1 MKRFLAILLAM
12 LVIAIPLT
20 VSAQTQPVTRADA
33 AYGVRYAQ
41 EQVVQL
47 PQDQG
52 KWYLSVFGNEG
63 ETRYETL
70 KSWFSTDAQLQGI
83 RTQAHYN
90 TYRADS
96 VMFAERYAQSTTIPC
111 VRLQDSAGKV
121 VFQVTGDAIPM
132 SPQALYNSMNDA
144 CRRRCRPCPQPQ
156 PVNPTPVPTPQ
167 PNPVKPVTPTPPA
180 VSDFP
185 SAGIW
190 SLMIALGLMVG
201 AGAGLAKKL
210 KEEFGAK

>member
-1 MKRFLAILLAM
+1 MKQFLAILLAM

-20 VSAQTQPVTRADA
+20 VSAQTQPTRADA
-33 AYGVRYAQ
+33 AFGVRYAE

-52 KWYLSVFGNEG
+52 KWYLSLFGNEG
-63 ETRYETL
+63 DTKYETL

-96 VMFAERYAQSTTIPC
+96 TMFAERYAASTTVPC
-111 VRLQDSAGKV
+111 VRLQDSSGKV
-121 VFQVTGDAIPM
+121 VFQAVGEAIPM

-144 CRRRCRPCPQPQ
+144 CRRRCRPSPQPQ
-156 PVNPTPVPTPQ
+156 PPVNPTPT
-167 PNPVKPVTPTPPA
+167 PNPVKPPVTPTPPA
-180 VSDFP
+180 ISDFP
-185 SAGIW
+185 SAGVW

-201 AGAGLAKKL
+201 GGAGLAKKV

>member
-12 LVIAIPLT
+12 LVIAMPLT
-20 VSAQTQPVTRADA
+20 VSAQTQPTKADA

-52 KWYLSVFGNEG
+52 KWYLSLFGNEG
-63 ETRYETL
+63 ETKYETL

-96 VMFAERYAQSTTIPC
+96 TMFAERYATSTTVPC
-111 VRLQDSAGKV
+111 VRLQDASGTV
-121 VFQVTGDAIPM
+121 VFQAVGEAIPM
-132 SPQALYNSMNDA
+132 SAQALYNSMNDA
-144 CRRRCRPCPQPQ
+144 CRRRCRPCPQP
-156 PVNPTPVPTPQ
+156 TPTPQ
-167 PNPVKPVTPTPPA
+167 PTPNPVKPPVTPTPPA

-185 SAGIW
+185 SAGLW
-190 SLMIALGLMVG
+190 SLTVALGLLFG
-201 AGAGLAKKL
+201 GSAGLAKKL

>member
-12 LVIAIPLT
+12 LVIAAPLT
-20 VSAQTQPVTRADA
+20 VSAQTQPTRADA
-33 AYGVRYAQ
+33 AYGVRYAE

-52 KWYLSVFGNEG
+52 RWYLSVFGNEG
-63 ETRYETL
+63 ETKYETL

-83 RTQAHYN
+83 RAQAHYN

-96 VMFAERYAQSTTIPC
+96 TMFTERYAQSTTIPC
-111 VRLQDSAGKV
+111 VRLQDGSGKV
-121 VFQVTGDAIPM
+121 VFQATGDAIPM

-156 PVNPTPVPTPQ
+156 PQPSPQPPVNPTPH
-167 PNPVKPVTPTPPA
+167 PVKPPTPTPPA

-185 SAGIW
+185 SAGMW
-190 SLMIALGLMVG
+190 ALMISLGLLVG
-201 AGAGLAKKL
+201 GGAGLAGKI

>member
-1 MKRFLAILLAM
+1 MKRILAMLLAM

-20 VSAQTQPVTRADA
+20 VSAQTQPTRADA
-33 AYGVRYAQ
+33 AFGVRYAE

-52 KWYLSVFGNEG
+52 KWYLSLFGNEG
-63 ETRYETL
+63 ETKYETL
-70 KSWFSTDAQLQGI
+70 KSWFSTDAPLQGI

-96 VMFAERYAQSTTIPC
+96 TMFAERYAASTTVPC
-111 VRLQDSAGKV
+111 VRLQDSSGKV
-121 VFQVTGDAIPM
+121 VFQAVGDAIPM

-156 PVNPTPVPTPQ
+156 PTPQ
-167 PNPVKPVTPTPPA
+167 PQPQPPVNPVKPSPQPTPPA
-180 VSDFP
+180 ISDFP
-185 SAGIW
+185 STGMW
-190 SLMIALGLMVG
+190 SLMIALGLLVG
-201 AGAGLAKKL
+201 SGAGLAKRL

>member
-1 MKRFLAILLAM
+1 MKRILAILLAM
-12 LVIAIPLT
+12 MVIAIPLT
-20 VSAQTQPVTRADA
+20 VSAQTQPTRADA
-33 AYGVRYAQ
+33 AFGVRYAE

-52 KWYLSVFGNEG
+52 KWYLSLFGNEG
-63 ETRYETL
+63 ETKYETL

-96 VMFAERYAQSTTIPC
+96 VMFAERYAQSTTVPC
-111 VRLQDSAGKV
+111 VRLQDASGKI
-121 VFQVTGDAIPM
+121 VFQATGDAIPM

-144 CRRRCRPCPQPQ
+144 CRRRCRPCPQPT
-156 PVNPTPVPTPQ
+156 PTPTPNPQPT
-167 PNPVKPVTPTPPA
+167 PNPVKPPVTPTPPA

-185 SAGIW
+185 SAGMW
-190 SLMIALGLMVG
+190 SLTVAVGLLVG
-201 AGAGLAKKL
+201 GSAGLAKKL